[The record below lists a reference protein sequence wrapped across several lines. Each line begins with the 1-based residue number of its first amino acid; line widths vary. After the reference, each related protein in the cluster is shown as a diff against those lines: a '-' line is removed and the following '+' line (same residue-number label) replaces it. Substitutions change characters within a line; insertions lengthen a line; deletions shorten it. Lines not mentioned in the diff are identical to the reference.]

1 MKRRMNKYVKDFVVL
16 VNQQLIAMGK
26 LGKRLE
32 EIQESDL
39 YSVAEFYLLKES
51 YYYGFNYYKYDE
63 NGNFIISKEPTQYI
77 QFIIK

>member
-26 LGKRLE
+26 LGKQLE

-51 YYYGFNYYKYDE
+51 YYYK
-63 NGNFIISKEPTQYI
+63 ILS
-77 QFIIK
+77 